1 MFNLIAHKIND
12 EYSDFLDTHFY
23 KSLMGQSRNN
33 DLLAQRKEQL
43 PQIAQLLRRDSDYY
57 AKVLTSV
64 KVTISDVPAYMTSIV
79 LPTWTENK
87 GQDDIKWYQATK
99 QSDGSYT
106 YTFYAI
112 HFLCQK

>member
-23 KSLMGQSRNN
+23 TSLTGQSRNN

-57 AKVLTSV
+57 VKVLT
-64 KVTISDVPAYMTSIV
+64 KDMGK
-79 LPTWTENK
+79 LFTEAK
-87 GQDDIKWYQATK
+87 GEITLCADIADY
-99 QSDGSYT
+99 
-106 YTFYAI
+106 YAEKTEP
-112 HFLCQK
+112 FLK

>member
-57 AKVLTSV
+57 AKVLT
-64 KVTISDVPAYMTSIV
+64 KDMGK
-79 LPTWTENK
+79 LFTEAK
-87 GQDDIKWYQATK
+87 GGIALCADIADY
-99 QSDGSYT
+99 
-106 YTFYAI
+106 YAEKLKP
-112 HFLCQK
+112 F